1 MEINK
6 NVQELDIM
14 EDQEVYEL
22 SSRENGAR
30 IVFATDDYFGVAENL
45 LKEEEPVQQEG
56 FTNFGKRI
64 MDGWVTKSR
73 HGKSHDFA
81 IIEFAA
87 DVKIDFICIDTAFF
101 TNNFPIQ
108 FSIQSAR
115 RAIPVH
121 IQNRTDRLGQSATM
135 TEMKRIDQIHSE
147 AWPELL
153 TVTNLEPGYS
163 SVSKKFFVRCNTNW
177 PSVTHL
183 RLNIFPN
190 GGVARL
196 RVYGKT
202 VHGLYQQP
210 DSVRFDLISRIYNGR
225 CVSYSSKHSGH
236 PNNLLKPGSPIN
248 SDDGWETVKN
258 MPNMKNIPLMAQQS
272 EQSVVGEA
280 RDDVEWAIFMLGHIG
295 QVHYVIIDTTYVKGN
310 APSFV
315 HVEGLSFPAM
325 TWLTLIPETKIIE
338 GTEQIILTLEN
349 TDMFMT
355 EVKLTIKPSASI
367 NRFRAFGT
375 CLFHE
380 TGQSCAN

>member
-280 RDDVEWAIFMLGHIG
+280 RDDVEMLQALYMWRDYHFL
-295 QVHYVIIDTTYVKGN
+295 Q
-310 APSFV
+310 
-315 HVEGLSFPAM
+315 
-325 TWLTLIPETKIIE
+325 
-338 GTEQIILTLEN
+338 
-349 TDMFMT
+349 
-355 EVKLTIKPSASI
+355 
-367 NRFRAFGT
+367 
-375 CLFHE
+375 
-380 TGQSCAN
+380 

>member
-1 MEINK
+1 MDER
-6 NVQELDIM
+6 
-14 EDQEVYEL
+14 EVYEL

-30 IVFATDDYFGVAENL
+30 IVFATNDYFGVAKNL

-56 FTNFGKRI
+56 FTNF
-64 MDGWVTKSR
+64 
-73 HGKSHDFA
+73 
-81 IIEFAA
+81 
-87 DVKIDFICIDTAFF
+87 
-101 TNNFPIQ
+101 
-108 FSIQSAR
+108 
-115 RAIPVH
+115 AIPVH
-121 IQNRTDRLGQSATM
+121 IQNRTDRLGQNATLP
-135 TEMKRIDQIHSE
+135 EMKRINQIHLE
-147 AWPELL
+147 AWPDLL
-153 TVTNLEPGYS
+153 TTTNLEPGYP
-163 SVSKKFFVRCNTNW
+163 SVSKKFFVKCNTNW

-248 SDDGWETVKN
+248 SDDGWETAKN
-258 MPNMKNIPLMAQQS
+258 MPNMKNIPLMAQKS
-272 EQSVVGEA
+272 EQSVVGKA

-295 QVHYVIIDTTYVKGN
+295 KVHYVIIDTTYVKGN

-325 TWLTLIPETKIIE
+325 TWLTLIPETKVPRKDMSCGSLAVHRRFSLVQQKLINPFAKYE
-338 GTEQIILTLEN
+338 ILLS
-349 TDMFMT
+349 DD
-355 EVKLTIKPSASI
+355 
-367 NRFRAFGT
+367 
-375 CLFHE
+375 LFLL
-380 TGQSCAN
+380 SSLL